1 MKNIIALALAATLAA
16 PAFAASDFYIGT
28 DVGQTRV
35 DEGGVKFRS
44 TGVSVYG
51 GYQVAPN
58 IAIEAGYRNLGSDTV
73 FGVKTKG
80 SAWQA
85 SALFLAP
92 LSTDF
97 SLFGRLGVNRVEGK
111 GSATGFNI
119 KTSDTRAFFGI
130 GGRYAL
136 SQQVGLRAEFQKPDS
151 DTKVFSAGIDF
162 RF

>member
-1 MKNIIALALAATLAA
+1 MKNIIALALVATLAA

-28 DVGQTRV
+28 DVGQTRIHE
-35 DEGGVKFRS
+35 DGIKVKG

-51 GYQVAPN
+51 GYQLTPNVAF
-58 IAIEAGYRNLGSDTV
+58 EAGYRNLGSDTV
-73 FGVKTKG
+73 QGVKIKG
-80 SAWQA
+80 SAVQA

-97 SLFGRLGVNRVEGK
+97 SLFGRLGVNRVELK
-111 GSATGFNI
+111 ASAAGDSI
-119 KTSDTRAFFGI
+119 KDSETKAFFGI

-136 SQQVGLRAEFQKPDS
+136 NQQVGLRVEFQKPHS
-151 DTKVFSAGIDF
+151 DVKVFSAGIDF